1 MTTGRD
7 VPPNL
12 LIEELTIRLK
22 ELPEIQPP
30 EWAKYVKLGVHKE
43 LPPENPDWW
52 YVRAASVL
60 RKIYLRGPIGVQR
73 LRLEYGGLRNRGV
86 KPEHFY
92 RGSGNILRKILQ
104 QLEKAELVS
113 RDQSG
118 KGRIISPQGM
128 KFVDNAA
135 REVASK
141 VLSA

>member
-7 VPPNL
+7 VPPDL
-12 LIEELTIRLK
+12 LIKELATRLK

-104 QLEKAELVS
+104 QLEKAELIS

-118 KGRIISPQGM
+118 KGRIISPMGM
-128 KFVDNAA
+128 KFVDNIA

-141 VLSA
+141 ALSA

>member
-7 VPPNL
+7 VPPDL
-12 LIEELTIRLK
+12 LIEELTTRLK

-92 RGSGNILRKILQ
+92 RGSGNVLRKILQ

-118 KGRIISPQGM
+118 KGRIISPTGM

-135 REVASK
+135 REVALK
-141 VLSA
+141 VMSV